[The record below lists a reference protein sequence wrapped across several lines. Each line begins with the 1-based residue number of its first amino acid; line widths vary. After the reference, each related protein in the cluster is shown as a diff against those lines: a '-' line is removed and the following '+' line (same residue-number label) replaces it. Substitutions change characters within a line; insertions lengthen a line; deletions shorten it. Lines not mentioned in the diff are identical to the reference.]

1 MFNSDTDKLKEE
13 VARLTAALEDANF
26 ECQRLEIVNSNLDFM
41 VKESSRELTQNIAL
55 LQSLEEENARLKQ
68 IIKEMKEKYGI

>member
-55 LQSLEEENARLKQ
+55 LQSLEEENAAAGRRLLAEQ
-68 IIKEMKEKYGI
+68 AHGG

>member
-1 MFNSDTDKLKEE
+1 MFNSDIDKLKEE

-68 IIKEMKEKYGI
+68 QLKEMEEKYGV

>member
-1 MFNSDTDKLKEE
+1 MFNSDTDKLKDE
-13 VARLTAALEDANF
+13 VAKLTAALEDANF

-55 LQSLEEENARLKQ
+55 LQSLEDISHRL
-68 IIKEMKEKYGI
+68 

>member
-1 MFNSDTDKLKEE
+1 MFHSDTDKLKEE
-13 VARLTAALEDANF
+13 VARLTAALEDVNF

-55 LQSLEEENARLKQ
+55 LQSLEEENALLKQ
-68 IIKEMKEKYGI
+68 KIKEMEEKYGV